1 MVRRSTRKNGRNQ
14 SGGSIFSF
22 FTRKIVDTKKEKKS
36 KKRKDKDKTKEPET
50 DKKGEVVDDLSEYM
64 TPVGVVIEK
73 EDEYHTPLSADP
85 TVKLD
90 LSTPAFPYEPT
101 DQPVFWEKIFGYD
114 LLKIRDKLTGM
125 LNDSVE
131 LQGSAKDMKLSGTY
145 PICNKV
151 RSHIKS
157 FHVPA
162 QLDSTT
168 ELVKEQTY
176 YFTPPEQKA
185 VATDFSHQNRVLCAT
200 LLLVGIISN
209 AMKHDDYE
217 IIIKGG
223 KAVQLVVN
231 TDYQSKDIDILI
243 KPKGKIEYDKEKV
256 KNLSKH
262 LGFLLDWFFSKTTMQ
277 GRITIQL
284 PPDQTIVLPDGSI
297 VNENLVKLKY
307 KTEPIYGKRS
317 LEKAF
322 MDIGF
327 ENIDAETADF
337 YADTTL
343 HKFTD
348 PDFGELHYRCP
359 TIFKMLKEKIH
370 YYVFYKKELARL
382 EKSTVSLVQQ
392 NRKKRE
398 NDIVYA
404 NLMIDKFRRAIFALT
419 AGDPAKQNVKISL
432 RLDRIKPKL
441 SDEERKQMLE
451 EITRKTI

>member
-1 MVRRSTRKNGRNQ
+1 MVSRSTRKTRRNQ
-14 SGGSIFSF
+14 SGGGIFSF
-22 FTRKIVDTKKEKKS
+22 FTRKIVDTKKDKKTRKKKEKE
-36 KKRKDKDKTKEPET
+36 KEKET
-50 DKKGEVVDDLSEYM
+50 DKKKEDVDDLREYM

-73 EDEYHTPLSADP
+73 EDDYHTPLSADP

-114 LLKIRDKLTGM
+114 LLKIRDKLTSM
-125 LNDSVE
+125 LDDSVE

-145 PICNKV
+145 PICNKIQK
-151 RSHIKS
+151 HIKS

-176 YFTPPEQKA
+176 YFSAPDQKA
-185 VATDFSHQNRVLCAT
+185 VATDFNNQNRILCAT
-200 LLLVGIISN
+200 LLLVGIVSN
-209 AMKHDDYE
+209 AMKNDDYE
-217 IIIKGG
+217 IIVKGG
-223 KAVQLVVN
+223 KAVQLAIN
-231 TDYQSKDIDILI
+231 TEYQSKDIDILI
-243 KPKGKIEYDKEKV
+243 KSKGKTEYDRESV

-262 LGFLLDWFFSKTTMQ
+262 LGFLFDWFFSKTKIQ
-277 GRITIQL
+277 GRLTIQL

-322 MDIGF
+322 LDIGF
-327 ENIDAETADF
+327 EKIDAETADF
-337 YADTTL
+337 YTDTTL

-370 YYVFYKKELARL
+370 YYVFYKKELSRL
-382 EKSTVSLVQQ
+382 EKSTVSLVPQ
-392 NRKKRE
+392 NRKKRD

-404 NLMIDKFRRAIFALT
+404 IMMIDKFKRAIFALT
-419 AGDPAKQNVKISL
+419 AGDPDKQKAKISL

-441 SDEERKQMLE
+441 SEEERKQMLE
-451 EITRKTI
+451 EIMAKTI